1 MPWDPGSMWFR
12 LWGLG
17 LVLIGSVVALGC
29 ERSAGPPTTVM
40 GADSADQV
48 LFGLAHNL
56 TIDGVLRVRL
66 EADTAFFYDA
76 TQTAELFGVKVEFLS
91 PEGKLTTTL
100 TSRDGTYFWR
110 TGDMEARGNVVAVTP
125 DGRRLRTELLNYS
138 RGRHEISGPAAFV
151 FDAPDRHL
159 EGDGFTADPEF
170 ESVVATGARR
180 GTIRNVELRN
190 R

>member
-1 MPWDPGSMWFR
+1 M
-12 LWGLG
+12 LG
-17 LVLIGSVVALGC
+17 RAWLTALVVLTGAVGC
-29 ERSAGPPTTVM
+29 ERTAGPPTTVA

-48 LFGLAHNL
+48 LFGLSHNMTL
-56 TIDGVLRVRL
+56 DGVLRVRL

-76 TQTAELFGVKVEFLS
+76 TQTAELYGVKVEFLS

-100 TSRDGTYFWR
+100 TSVEGTYFWR
-110 TGDMEARGNVVAVTP
+110 TGDMEARGSVVAVTP
-125 DGRRLRTELLNYS
+125 DGKELKTEMLNYS
-138 RGRHEISGPAAFV
+138 RGQHEISGPQAFV

-170 ESVVATGARR
+170 ENVEATGARR